1 MSPTLYDFFK
11 YIDVFLI
18 LYFFF
23 NFSASE
29 RGDSPWC
36 SSLNHSYETLNMP
49 DSASDHEPSLGKKC
63 ALKKKDKF
71 MSDRILP
78 RDFDYYFCTFYYI
91 AATPLRNPHRPAPP
105 VPASASPLVKR
116 KENNMTADLDVI
128 EVASAA
134 DSISLNR

>member
-1 MSPTLYDFFK
+1 MTYFSRDTKGCWEMQKKRCSERAQLLFLRKILSRKCRRLMEKLLEVESDWGKMSPTLYDFSK
-11 YIDVFLI
+11 YIGV
-18 LYFFF
+18 FFF

-71 MSDRILP
+71 KSDRVLP
-78 RDFDYYFCTFYYI
+78 RDFNYYFCTF
-91 AATPLRNPHRPAPP
+91 
-105 VPASASPLVKR
+105 
-116 KENNMTADLDVI
+116 
-128 EVASAA
+128 
-134 DSISLNR
+134 

>member
-1 MSPTLYDFFK
+1 MLSRKCRRLMEKLLEVESDWGKNVTNLYMIFFK

-18 LYFFF
+18 LCFFF

-71 MSDRILP
+71 ITDRVLT
-78 RDFDYYFCTFYYI
+78 RDFNYYFCTF
-91 AATPLRNPHRPAPP
+91 
-105 VPASASPLVKR
+105 
-116 KENNMTADLDVI
+116 
-128 EVASAA
+128 
-134 DSISLNR
+134 